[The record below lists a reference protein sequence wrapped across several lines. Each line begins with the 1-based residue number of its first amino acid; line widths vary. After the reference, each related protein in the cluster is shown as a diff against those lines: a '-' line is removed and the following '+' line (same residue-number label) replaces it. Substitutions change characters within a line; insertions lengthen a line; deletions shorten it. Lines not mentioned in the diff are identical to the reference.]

1 MTPEVLMRQK
11 LALALQQAKRKALL
25 SKRDMQVGTGTNE
38 NGPQLEAPS
47 YPANYWPEDGDHS

>member
-1 MTPEVLMRQK
+1 MRQQ
-11 LALALQQAKRKALL
+11 LIAALRKARAQPKGVRKNELQPGMG
-25 SKRDMQVGTGTNE
+25 SNE